1 MLVNLVKIQLKVRC
15 TPLGFPNLKSES
27 DKVQYVLYALAYDF
41 NEFELSHFVKHIGIY
56 REKPIQLVPFPFT
69 PTLFG
74 VWVLAEMRDYIFY
87 NACVQPIHQT
97 HIILHEIAHML
108 LNHQRRRIDDVLPSE
123 LLRELGAN
131 GAMGRLRIAPTS
143 DIHADEE
150 EQESE
155 RFVYLIQRQLMR
167 ANRLAELTAE
177 SSSIPRL
184 KPITDAMGYT
194 DS

>member
-1 MLVNLVKIQLKVRC
+1 MRF
-15 TPLGFPNLKSES
+15 TNLKGEN
-27 DKVQYVLYALAYDF
+27 DKVQHVLDALAYDF
-41 NEFELSHFVKHIGIY
+41 NQFELSHFVKHIAAY
-56 REKPIQLVPFPFT
+56 RGKPIQLVPFPFT

-74 VWVLAEMRDYIFY
+74 VWVLGEMSDYIFF
-87 NACVQPIHQT
+87 NALVQPIHQT
-97 HIILHEIAHML
+97 HIILHETAHML
-108 LNHQRRRIDDVLPSE
+108 LNHQRRRIEDVLPPE

-131 GAMGRLRIAPTS
+131 GVMGRLRVAPTS

-155 RFVYLIQRQLMR
+155 RFVYLIQRQLMH
-167 ANRLAELTAE
+167 ANRLAELTGE

-194 DS
+194 RS